1 MTEKAQWSIA
11 SPAGDHVFIH
21 VSPREMVHIPA
32 TAPWQL
38 ALYISLSVAFG
49 DLSSELAVSHSETV
63 TADQGIFASENLLGP
78 QQFSCLGMQPGTQV
92 AW

>member
-1 MTEKAQWSIA
+1 
-11 SPAGDHVFIH
+11 
-21 VSPREMVHIPA
+21 MVHIPA

-49 DLSSELAVSHSETV
+49 DLSSELAVSHSETL